1 MLLPWL
7 LLLPIRAPMLILLL
21 VISIYFGMHWS
32 GQELQVLGMR
42 GIEAHWFWTVE
53 TTQAILVV
61 IICTMPDVLLHQ
73 ISLFMASSRV
83 VSLIVTLLLVI
94 TGGLYL
100 LNVSVLSNVLILASA
115 VFLARLDLTRIRI
128 APRPEVMSIALS
140 ILVIVGIWIGRDLS
154 LCSYQIKYLSINQN
168 HQQS

>member
-1 MLLPWL
+1 ML
-7 LLLPIRAPMLILLL
+7 LLLPIRAPMLILLFG
-21 VISIYFGMHWS
+21 ISIYFGMQWS
-32 GQELQVLGMR
+32 GQEFHTLDARGM
-42 GIEAHWFWTVE
+42 ESHWFWTVE

-61 IICTMPDVLLHQ
+61 IICTMPDVLLRQ

-100 LNVSVLSNVLILASA
+100 LNVSVLSNVLILASS

-128 APRPEVMSIALS
+128 VPRPEVMSIALS

-154 LCSYQIKYLSINQN
+154 IYPYQMRYSSIKLNYQKS
-168 HQQS
+168 